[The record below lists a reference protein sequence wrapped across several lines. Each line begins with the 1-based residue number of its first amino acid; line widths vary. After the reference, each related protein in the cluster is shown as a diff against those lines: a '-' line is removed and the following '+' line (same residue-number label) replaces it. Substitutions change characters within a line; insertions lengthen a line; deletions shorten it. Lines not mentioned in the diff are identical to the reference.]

1 MNRTKAQNF
10 LMESVISNTKLTFKD
25 LDKIYISLKEA
36 TDLQLAHWIQEAM
49 DFKNLAK
56 KQQSRDIKKMTG
68 YKNIFNKI
76 KNRHKDN
83 KSLMQRA
90 YPDSVKK
97 ES

>member
-1 MNRTKAQNF
+1 
-10 LMESVISNTKLTFKD
+10 
-25 LDKIYISLKEA
+25 
-36 TDLQLAHWIQEAM
+36 
-49 DFKNLAK
+49 
-56 KQQSRDIKKMTG
+56 MTG

-76 KNRHKDN
+76 KNSLAVEKNRHKDN